1 MSKIIDNMKQIIASA
16 PRKPRIVFAEG
27 DNAYIQEAVKAVA
40 NEIEPILIFKSKAN
54 IPANFPYQTIAIDE
68 IDISPYSNLLYE
80 LRKAK
85 GMTQEQAVTTA
96 KQSNYLASL
105 LVKLQ
110 KADGEICGIDYT
122 TADTLRPA
130 LQIIRTEPGSKL
142 VSSVFMLEKGDDLT
156 IFSDCAININ
166 PNADELANMTEMA
179 CAFAKNVLK
188 IEKPKAALLSY
199 STCGSGKGE
208 DADKVRNAFELI
220 KMNPNCKQYDIF
232 GEMQFDAA
240 YDDRVRAKKAKS
252 CPWPSKPDIYMFP
265 NISAGNIGCKIAQR
279 MGGYDAFGP
288 VLVGLAAPVNDLSRG
303 STVQDIIGVC
313 YITAAQAVVKM
324 TKK

>member
-1 MSKIIDNMKQIIASA
+1 MSKIIENMKQVIATA

-27 DNAYIQEAVKAVA
+27 NNAFIQQAIKTIA
-40 NEIEPILIFKSKAN
+40 NEIDPILIFKSKSE
-54 IPANFPYQTIAIDE
+54 IPANFPYQTIAIDA

-85 GMTQEQAVTTA
+85 GMTAEQAIITA
-96 KQSNYLASL
+96 KQPNYLASL
-105 LVKLQ
+105 IVKLGQ
-110 KADGEICGIDYT
+110 ADGEICGIDYT

-130 LQIIRTEPGSKL
+130 LQIIRTEPGAKL
-142 VSSVFMLEKGDDLT
+142 VSSVFMLEKDNDLS

-166 PNADELANMTEMA
+166 PNADELASMTEMA

-208 DADKVRNAFELI
+208 DVQKVQTAFELI
-220 KMNPNCKQYDIF
+220 KMNPNCKAYDVF

-240 YDDRVRAKKAKS
+240 YDDRVRAKKAKA
-252 CPWPSKPDIYMFP
+252 C
-265 NISAGNIGCKIAQR
+265 N
-279 MGGYDAFGP
+279 
-288 VLVGLAAPVNDLSRG
+288 
-303 STVQDIIGVC
+303 
-313 YITAAQAVVKM
+313 
-324 TKK
+324 

>member
-1 MSKIIDNMKQIIASA
+1 MSKIIENMKQIIASA
-16 PRKPRIVFAEG
+16 PRKPRIVYAEG

-54 IPANFPYQTIAIDE
+54 IPANFPYETIAIDE

-85 GMTQEQAVTTA
+85 GMTQDQAVATA

-105 LVKLQ
+105 LVKLN

-130 LQIIRTEPGSKL
+130 LQIIRTEPGAKL
-142 VSSVFMLEKGDDLT
+142 VSSVFMLEKGDDLS

-166 PNADELANMTEMA
+166 PNAEELASMTEMA

-188 IEKPKAALLSY
+188 IERPKAALLSY

-208 DADKVRNAFELI
+208 DADKVRAAYELV

-240 YDDRVRAKKAKS
+240 YDDRVRAKKAKA
-252 CPWPSKPDIYMFP
+252 CTWTSKPDIFMFP
-265 NISAGNIGCKIAQR
+265 NISAGNIGCKISQR
-279 MGGYDAFGP
+279 MGKYDAFGP

-303 STVQDIIGVC
+303 ATVQDIIGVS
-313 YITAAQAVVKM
+313 YITGAQAVAKM
-324 TKK
+324 KK